1 MILKG
6 AQVRINVTIKM
17 QVSKHQSGHV
27 PQKGKGG
34 REGDGPGCAH

>member
-17 QVSKHQSGHV
+17 QESKHQEDNDVMLLYLNHFT
-27 PQKGKGG
+27 PTL
-34 REGDGPGCAH
+34 